1 MTDQE
6 KVAPIPAVVAPST
19 PEPIVFLAD
28 DEDFDA
34 LYEESVQGFRD
45 QDIVSGTVTE
55 ITRDYVTVDIGFK
68 SDCLIT
74 VNEFQ
79 NSEGVLE
86 VEVGD
91 TVEVY
96 VEALEADEDGIS

>member
-6 KVAPIPAVVAPST
+6 KVAPIPAVVAPPI

-28 DEDFDA
+28 DDKDFDA

-55 ITRDYVTVDIGFK
+55 ITRDYVTVDICFK

-79 NSEGVLE
+79 NSEGV
-86 VEVGD
+86 
-91 TVEVY
+91 
-96 VEALEADEDGIS
+96 